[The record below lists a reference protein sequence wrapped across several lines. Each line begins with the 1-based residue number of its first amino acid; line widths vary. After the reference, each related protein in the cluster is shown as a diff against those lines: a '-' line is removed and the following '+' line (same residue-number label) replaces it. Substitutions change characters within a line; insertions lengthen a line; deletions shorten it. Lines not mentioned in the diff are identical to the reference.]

1 MKRKTTCNILC
12 IQMKEAY
19 PSTDLI
25 FQPRWQKVWQK
36 AYWFIHR
43 SLNSDLLSSCY
54 VPGKILEQNLYTSE
68 ERQIVIQK
76 KKKPKKHRTYILDN
90 YQTNKQKKNTNE
102 FNSIFK
108 SRSFKCQAN
117 YLKMLQS

>member
-76 KKKPKKHRTYILDN
+76 KKNPKNTELTYQTIIK
-90 YQTNKQKKNTNE
+90 QTNKKKTQM
-102 FNSIFK
+102 NSIP
-108 SRSFKCQAN
+108 
-117 YLKMLQS
+117 YLNPEVLNVKQII